1 MKTRVWM
8 MAIVALVAFASCRG
22 EEEAPPSKDE
32 APAEQQKVEREEA
45 TDPAEVLKPAAAPKP
60 PATVEKAPEAPM
72 TMKAE
77 LKAIELATS
86 AEMEKLDEASKEMED
101 TGADPTAVR
110 RRRGDD
116 RAPGRAKDSKKKGKN
131 GGGGDGDD
139 EEEDVK
145 TWKRAR
151 KVPNMSR
158 LMVGDSEE
166 LPLKGMQVHVSVD
179 GFRARVVL
187 DLHYFNDRAE
197 ELEGSFKL
205 RLPDGASPY
214 FLAFGG
220 EVTPADRSPGVPTYQ
235 SAETARAM
243 VPSPERLLE
252 DRKGTWNDVK
262 SARMVPKEKAAFAYH
277 DTVRRQVDPAL
288 MEWSGAGVFSA
299 RVYPLRPMQL
309 HKIVVAYDVDLL
321 RAGKDLIYALDLPST
336 KVETIVDLHVDTG
349 GGLSHTVAP
358 GVEPVAGEGVAH
370 YRFERT
376 AAPTITVR
384 IESRDAVLMTGTDPE
399 TGDFLA
405 ARFVPPLADIK
416 STETPKGPKG
426 MTRAVFMVDT
436 SLSANPEKYNV
447 WLGLMNALLEEN
459 RDQLTEF
466 AVLFFNVEAFWWREE
481 FTKNTPENAAALA
494 DFAKTLA
501 LEGATDLD
509 AALAAAGTPAWQA
522 SEGAWDTFLLSDG
535 AATWGEG
542 NNHALSARV
551 RGANRGALFAYRT
564 GLSGTDTAVL
574 THLARESGGA
584 LFAVV
589 GESQIKAAATAH
601 RARPWRIVGV
611 ELEGGSDLLLA
622 GRPGALF
629 PGQELTLVG
638 RGVPVE
644 GAPVKLRLSQA
655 GVETLF
661 EIPVAARITSDM
673 APRVYGQVAVG
684 QLESFDAAAEDVA
697 GAFARHFRVV
707 GKTTSLLMLESDEDY
722 QRYNIRPEE
731 DAFLV
736 KGTPAGALISKI
748 LAEIGD
754 ALGDPKAAFLA
765 WLEKLRRMPG
775 MEFEL
780 PAALKVVLEQ
790 LPADSFRVDAPR
802 LSCALR
808 AMKQVPGI
816 LQEQL
821 ITRKL
826 SYDQWTAEAERR
838 LKEHGPADALKALS
852 TMVENAPGDSVLAR
866 DVGFSAMEMGLGAQ
880 AYHLFRRVAA
890 SRPFEPQTYR
900 AMAQALT
907 ALGAHDLALLYYEV
921 GMIGKWDSRFGEFRK
936 ILLMDYQM
944 FLEQVAAGKIEVRS
958 ADYAKARLE
967 TVSKEIGLSK
977 ADLVVMIDWNTD
989 GTDVDLHVMEPT
1001 GEECYYSNANTRIG
1015 GRLTMDVT
1023 EGYGP
1028 EMYVLEKA
1036 PPGTYRIRAKYF
1048 SSAQNRA
1055 STRTKVFATVYRD
1068 WGRATESV
1076 QKKTVVLR
1084 DGKEMHDLATIVVK
1098 GAKK

>member
-8 MAIVALVAFASCRG
+8 MAIVAFVAFASCRG
-22 EEEAPPSKDE
+22 AEQQK
-32 APAEQQKVEREEA
+32 AEQQKVEREE
-45 TDPAEVLKPAAAPKP
+45 TTKPAEVLKPAAAPKP
-60 PATVEKAPEAPM
+60 SITTEKAPEAPVM
-72 TMKAE
+72 KMKAE
-77 LKAIELATS
+77 SKAVDLTTG
-86 AEMEKLDEASKEMED
+86 AEMDKLDEASKEMED
-101 TGADPTAVR
+101 TAAAPTPAR
-110 RRRGDD
+110 RSRGEGG
-116 RAPGRAKDSKKKGKN
+116 APGRAKDSKKKGNN
-131 GGGGDGDD
+131 GGGDD

-151 KVPNMSR
+151 VVPNMSR

-166 LPLKGMQVHVSVD
+166 LPLKGMQVHVSLD

-235 SAETARAM
+235 SAEAARTM
-243 VPSPERLLE
+243 VPSPARLLE
-252 DRKGTWNDVK
+252 DRKGTWTDVK

-509 AALAAAGTPAWQA
+509 AALAAAGAPAWHPG
-522 SEGAWDTFLLSDG
+522 EGAWDTFLLSDG

-542 NNHALSARV
+542 NNHALAARL
-551 RGANRGALFAYRT
+551 RSANRGALFAYRT

-574 THLARESGGA
+574 THLTRESGGA

-589 GESQIKAAATAH
+589 GESQIKAAAKAH
-601 RARPWRIVGV
+601 RARPWRIAGV
-611 ELEGGSDLLLA
+611 ELEGSSDLLLA

-644 GAPVKLRLSQA
+644 RAPIKLRLSQA

-661 EIPVAARITSDM
+661 EIPVAARIISDL

-697 GAFARHFRVV
+697 GAYARHFRVV
-707 GKTTSLLMLESDEDY
+707 GKTTSLLMLESEEDY

-736 KGTPAGALISKI
+736 KGTPSGALIAKI

-790 LPADSFRVDAPR
+790 LPADAFRVDAPR

-808 AMKQVPGI
+808 TMKQIPGT

-826 SYDQWTAEAERR
+826 DYDQWTAEAERR

-921 GMIGKWDSRFGEFRK
+921 GMIGQWDSRFGEFRK
-936 ILLMDYQM
+936 ILLMDYQK
-944 FLEQVAAGKIEVRS
+944 FLERHAAGKIKVRS
-958 ADYAKARLE
+958 AEYAKARLE
-967 TVSKEIGLSK
+967 TVSKEIGLSR

-989 GTDVDLHVMEPT
+989 GTDVDLHVLEPT

-1036 PPGTYRIRAKYF
+1036 PPGTYEIRAKYF
-1048 SSAQNRA
+1048 SSARNRA

-1068 WGRATESV
+1068 WGRPTESV
-1076 QKKTVVLR
+1076 RKKTVVLR